1 MVGKSNLFCAF
12 VLMIILSLFFVFLCG
27 KVFIIIEQP
36 SAHFLEEHKRRAL
49 FHTLHVSVYNMVI
62 FILVLDSFLT
72 ACKRM
77 TVCHDGIIRF
87 FPFVFHAR
95 NKIVRVYNN
104 MRVGKE
110 IIILMNWPIKT

>member
-1 MVGKSNLFCAF
+1 MVKFL
-12 VLMIILSLFFVFLCG
+12 LLLSSHQH
-27 KVFIIIEQP
+27 I
-36 SAHFLEEHKRRAL
+36 FLEEHKRRAL
-49 FHTLHVSVYNMVI
+49 FHALHVSVYNMVI